1 MRDVAGQE
9 KEMSFLDHLEVL
21 RWHLIRSA
29 AAIFTTGIVA
39 FVYQKEVYE
48 YFLLAH
54 LKSNFPSYAWLCK
67 LSSLFNIDSG
77 FCNVNYPM
85 VLQSL
90 SPTNQLSNSIW
101 SSVILGFIVSFPY
114 VLYEIWKFISPG
126 LTAKE
131 RGSSRGFIF
140 VSSFLFFLGICF
152 SYFVIAPLSVYF
164 FFNYQITDMIQNN
177 FNFSSYIGM
186 ITNTLL
192 GVSVVFELP
201 IIIYFLTKIG
211 LVTPEFLRK
220 SRKYALVVV
229 LIIAAIITPPDVASQ
244 VIVTIPIMI
253 LYEISIIISK
263 MVLKKQNKNA

>member
-1 MRDVAGQE
+1 MRDVAEQE

-21 RWHLIRSA
+21 RWHLIRSTL
-29 AAIFTTGIVA
+29 AIFSVGIVL
-39 FVYQKEVYE
+39 FVYQKQVYE
-48 YFLLAH
+48 DFLLAH
-54 LKSNFPSYAWLCK
+54 LNSNFPSYAWLCK

-77 FCNVNYPM
+77 FCNVKYSM

-90 SPTNQLSNSIW
+90 SPTNQLSNAIW

-114 VLYEIWKFISPG
+114 VLYEIWRFVSPG
-126 LTAKE
+126 LSKKE
-131 RGSSRGFIF
+131 RTNSRGFIF
-140 VSSFLFFLGICF
+140 VSSFLFFLGVCF

-164 FFNYQITDMIQNN
+164 FFNYQITDLITNN
-177 FNFSSYIGM
+177 FNFSAYVSM

-211 LVTPEFLRK
+211 LVTPQFLRK
-220 SRKYALVVV
+220 SRKYALIIV
-229 LIIAAIITPPDVASQ
+229 LIVAAIITPPDVASQ
-244 VIVTIPIMI
+244 IIVAIPIMI

-263 MVLKKQNKNA
+263 VVIKNQNKDV